1 MAGLTYG
8 ERAGGEEAVEVVD
21 GEEGGGGAEA
31 VAGVDLQDPVDG
43 VLAGGHVAASPEVV
57 RLRHMAGLRVDE
69 FGDDGARIGR
79 RRMRGGRCE
88 RRRRVV
94 VVVGDTR
101 VRVGGVEVGGV
112 LGAVEGV
119 GGGFRRH
126 LCRRGVRVV

>member
-8 ERAGGEEAVEVVD
+8 ERAEGEEAVEVVD

-43 VLAGGHVAASPEVV
+43 VLAGGHVAAPPEVV
-57 RLRHMAGLRVDE
+57 RLQHMAGLRVDE
-69 FGDDGARIGR
+69 FGDGGALIGR
-79 RRMRGGRCE
+79 RRMMGGRCE
-88 RRRRVV
+88 RRRRV

-126 LCRRGVRVV
+126 LWRRGVRVV